1 MSQVNHLKWLN
12 RFHASIDAYIVQF
25 SLDMLLNV
33 KRHIGNYLWLA
44 KVCLTT
50 LIWIDQIKYTYLW
63 IPNHMQN
70 INSIPWLILEIKL
83 AYSFESLLACQV
95 CLTTTTWNDWIKFQ
109 LLSLLNPVQKNN
121 FITHFFLRSSWITIW
136 HHFGHDQTYL
146 TTPTWNDVVYLL
158 LLRMSSHMRK

>member
-1 MSQVNHLKWLN
+1 MDNLHFSFIRINVWLRKITSKEISYSTYYGHTRTSIGWFIFLKI
-12 RFHASIDAYIVQF
+12 ASSSESGKPPEMTESISCLHRCLH

-33 KRHIGNYLWLA
+33 KRHIGNYSWLA

-95 CLTTTTWNDWIKFQ
+95 CLTTTTWNDWRN
-109 LLSLLNPVQKNN
+109 L
-121 FITHFFLRSSWITIW
+121 
-136 HHFGHDQTYL
+136 
-146 TTPTWNDVVYLL
+146 
-158 LLRMSSHMRK
+158 